1 MTRIEELGFAI
12 VPDVLDEREI
22 VRLETAIGRDH
33 MESGRGG
40 LRNLLDRAPEVAA
53 LADSPTIRRL
63 VEPVLGSSG
72 VVARGILF
80 DKTPEAN
87 WKVPWH
93 QDLTIAV
100 QCKIETQGYGPWTM
114 KENVHH
120 VQPPVEVIEKM
131 LAVRIH
137 LDDCG
142 EENGPLKVIPGTHR
156 MGRLSAGRIQSM
168 QQSMPVERCVV
179 KRGDAILMRPL
190 LLHSSSAAE
199 SPAHRRVI
207 HLEYASSDLPNG
219 LRWLSR

>member
-80 DKTPEAN
+80 DKTPDAN

-156 MGRLSAGRIQSM
+156 VGRLSAGQIQSM
-168 QQSMPVERCVV
+168 QQTMPVERCDV